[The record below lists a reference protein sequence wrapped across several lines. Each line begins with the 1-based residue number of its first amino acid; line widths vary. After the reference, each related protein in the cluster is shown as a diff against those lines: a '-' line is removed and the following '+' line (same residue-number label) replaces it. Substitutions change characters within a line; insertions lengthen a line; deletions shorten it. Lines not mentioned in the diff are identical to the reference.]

1 MDLSKAMQISAAGL
15 EAQGQRL
22 RVVAENV
29 ANVNSTDE
37 RTGLPYRRKVITFR
51 NELDRE
57 LGLELVKPSRIALD
71 RSDFGR
77 KYDPGHPQADEE
89 GFVLTSNVK
98 PVIEVQDMREAQ
110 RSYEANLNMI
120 AITKQMLQ
128 QTIDLL
134 RN

>member
-1 MDLSKAMQISAAGL
+1 MDLTKAMLISAAGL

-57 LGLELVKPSRIALD
+57 LGLDLVKPSRVTLD

-98 PVIEVQDMREAQ
+98 SVIEVQDMREAQ

-120 AITKQMLQ
+120 KITKQMLQ